1 MPDYAAA
8 RLNMVETQVRPN
20 DVTDVRIQKAML
32 EIPREDFVAER
43 LRSIAYMEGCPELG
57 NGRALLDPRSFG
69 KLAHLAGVKHSD
81 RVLDVGCGTGYSTAV
96 LARCA
101 DRVIALEEDRQLAAR
116 ARQLLAGASNVEV
129 VEGRLTEG
137 WPGQGPYDVIFV
149 NGAMEFRPDTL
160 LAQLDEGG
168 RLVCFIRDGAGH
180 AHLFVRGEGAISDR
194 IAFDAEVPVLPGFA
208 RTPSF
213 VF

>member
-1 MPDYAAA
+1 MSEYAAA

-32 EIPREDFVAER
+32 EIPREDFVTER

-57 NGRALLDPRSFG
+57 NGRALLDPRSFA
-69 KLAHLAGVKHSD
+69 KLAHLAGLRASD
-81 RVLDVGCGTGYSTAV
+81 LVLDVGCGTGYSSAV
-96 LARCA
+96 LARCSGQ
-101 DRVIALEEDRQLAAR
+101 VVALEEDRQLAAR
-116 ARQLLAGASNVEV
+116 ARQLVARHGNIDV
-129 VEGRLTEG
+129 VEGRLVDG
-137 WPGQGPYDVIFV
+137 WPQAAPYDVIFV
-149 NGAMEFRPDTL
+149 NGAAEFRPDTL
-160 LAQLDEGG
+160 LAQLNEGG

-194 IAFDAEVPVLPGFA
+194 IAFDADVPVLPGFA
-208 RTPSF
+208 RKPSF